1 MTDPCTQ
8 IDKITES
15 KTHIE
20 HMINDIAE
28 IKSGVRELTDSI
40 GSMKGFAAGVAAAA
54 SIFVNIAFKA
64 IGVVAAHAA
73 TMIK

>member
-1 MTDPCTQ
+1 
-8 IDKITES
+8 
-15 KTHIE
+15 
-20 HMINDIAE
+20 MINDIAE